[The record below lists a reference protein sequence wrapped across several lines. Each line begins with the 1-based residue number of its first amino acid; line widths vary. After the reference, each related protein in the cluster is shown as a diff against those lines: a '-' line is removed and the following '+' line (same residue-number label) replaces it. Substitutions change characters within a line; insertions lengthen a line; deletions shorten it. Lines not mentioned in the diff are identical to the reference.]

1 MDKGDWIYILFA
13 AVAAIISIYKRSI
26 KKRKAEESSAG
37 PLIPEEYE
45 EESDDWLPATEYKQP
60 EPIRNPIAPPPPR
73 AYVPIRKDPASIAVE
88 DDEPAVAQVELE
100 GGIDEIRKGIIYAE
114 ILNRKY

>member
-26 KKRKAEESSAG
+26 KKREAEESSAG

-45 EESDDWLPATEYKQP
+45 EETDDWLPETGYRQP
-60 EPIRNPIAPPPPR
+60 EPVRPPVTRPAPA
-73 AYVPIRKDPASIAVE
+73 AYTPIRTEPAIMPVQE
-88 DDEPAVAQVELE
+88 DEPAGLQIGV
-100 GGIDEIRKGIIYAE
+100 DEIRQGIIYSE